1 MEFCMDGFCQ
11 PQGANHSW
19 SSADKIWPLKQ
30 RKLIS
35 GPRAEELGPAL
46 ANQLSSRQAP
56 GNLPSTAPG
65 NKTANNWIT
74 AT

>member
-1 MEFCMDGFCQ
+1 MDGFCQ
-11 PQGANHSW
+11 PKGASHFW

-46 ANQLSSRQAP
+46 TNQLSSRQALQP
-56 GNLPSTAPG
+56 ALHSSRQQHLE
-65 NKTANNWIT
+65 
-74 AT
+74 